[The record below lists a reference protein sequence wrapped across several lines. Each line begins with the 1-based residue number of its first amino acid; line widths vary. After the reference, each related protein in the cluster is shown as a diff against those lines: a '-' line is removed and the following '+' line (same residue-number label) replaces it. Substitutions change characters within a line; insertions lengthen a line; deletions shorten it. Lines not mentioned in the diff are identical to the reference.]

1 MANGSIES
9 AVCKHFPRAFYSR
22 ARENSVG
29 GKSEMCVN
37 GYVVENFPA
46 CGTKITKPAEKNYRN
61 LNFAHTTIISI

>member
-46 CGTKITKPAEKNYRN
+46 CGKKNNQTCGKKI
-61 LNFAHTTIISI
+61 I